1 MWILKFWNYYKKY
14 FENSCSSLTCLCWLL
29 FGLTKLLL
37 FLLRKVKGKMK
48 FPFFL
53 KMYISCVEIKYW
65 LSVNKVGCIPTF
77 STLFDDVNS
86 ILRVIPNAETEPTVV
101 SSSHYLHLLWIP
113 QTITRAFPIPN
124 LARHILLNRRPHTCL
139 PEDQIGCPKILSL
152 LSAPPDTIFTIIP
165 STTTVHMPILSPSLI
180 TQHQQVFPNTEQAS

>member
-1 MWILKFWNYYKKY
+1 MKTGRPHIEEWNLALQKNQFQMDQRPQCGSWNSETTRKKY

-53 KMYISCVEIKYW
+53 KIYISSVEIKYW
-65 LSVNKVGCIPTF
+65 FSVNEVECIPTF

-101 SSSHYLHLLWIP
+101 SSSHYSHLLWIP
-113 QTITRAFPIPN
+113 YPQLGKT
-124 LARHILLNRRPHTCL
+124 HTAQ
-139 PEDQIGCPKILSL
+139 P
-152 LSAPPDTIFTIIP
+152 
-165 STTTVHMPILSPSLI
+165 
-180 TQHQQVFPNTEQAS
+180 